1 MIKGTATVK
10 RVIFGLI
17 SPFVVRSI
25 RVGFL
30 RVHFAGGGGGEGAGV
45 RGKITPCLK
54 LFRIML
60 ETWNLVRKYT
70 HIISFR
76 KYTF

>member
-10 RVIFGLI
+10 RVIFVLI

-30 RVHFAGGGGGEGAGV
+30 RVPFAVGGGRGV
-45 RGKITPCLK
+45 GLGIK
-54 LFRIML
+54 LL
-60 ETWNLVRKYT
+60 HV
-70 HIISFR
+70 
-76 KYTF
+76 

>member
-10 RVIFGLI
+10 RVIFVLI

-25 RVGFL
+25 RVDFL
-30 RVHFAGGGGGEGAGV
+30 RVPFAVGERRGGGV

-60 ETWNLVRKYT
+60 ET
-70 HIISFR
+70 
-76 KYTF
+76 